1 MKIWI
6 DEREALEYYISDQAV
21 IFDCRGIM
29 DNNTQSLEQF
39 NQHHIQNSIFSFP
52 ILTGNNPM
60 SSGRHPLPDL
70 NEFYSFVKIH
80 AQDKTII
87 AVDNKD
93 SFFGTR
99 FLYLCHLVGLDC
111 YIIDGGYEN
120 LDGFSQYFVSETE
133 FSSVN
138 RVLMADKNIDTDNK
152 NMYYNKA
159 IFIDIEALLKNDEE
173 RILIDARSKERFIGL
188 FEPIDSVAGHIPEA
202 INIPYNDCFEDG
214 YIKDHAALTTLFQV
228 TQDNPV
234 TVYCGSGLSAT
245 PLYAALR
252 SLDRDVAL
260 YAGSF
265 SEWISFYPDKIETG
279 D

>member
-39 NQHHIQNSIFSFP
+39 NQQHIQNSIFSFP

-60 SSGRHPLPDL
+60 SNGRHPLPDL
-70 NEFYSFVKIH
+70 NEFHDFVTLH
-80 AQDKTII
+80 AQGRIII

-93 SFFGTR
+93 GFFGTR

-120 LDGFSQYFVSETE
+120 LDGFSQYFMAETNV
-133 FSSVN
+133 SSVN
-138 RVLMADKNIDTDNK
+138 RVLMADENIDIDNK
-152 NMYYNKA
+152 NLYYNQA

-188 FEPIDSVAGHIPEA
+188 FEPIDKVAGHIPEA
-202 INIPYNDCFEDG
+202 INIPYSYCFEDG

-265 SEWISFYPDKIETG
+265 SEWISFYPDKFETG